1 MLRKLTRDK
10 DSGTWQ
16 SVRAAL
22 ETIWDKEKIDVLST
36 QLHTLR
42 QELALRILVLLN
54 AKNDAQTSSQTH
66 RFDRLDRQTQDIV
79 EVVSINQSILGS
91 ALANHAK
98 ATQRQGIQSDIV
110 AKHRHEEVIAAIL
123 TLRDGNTQ
131 TLTRPANSGDAATSD
146 VAGTIAQT
154 SMTIREGTDPAQVT
168 KTWGPEEKEDYVV
181 RGSLPATITLGD
193 YSPIP
198 RKVLD
203 SIYFRQITERADEVA
218 TAHGETF
225 QWIHRDPVTGQ
236 KPWDNFPL
244 WLEEGIGCYW
254 ISGKAGSGKSTLMK
268 FIYRDERTRQ
278 HLQVWAGRRQLL
290 TASFFFWN
298 VGTSL
303 QKSQSG
309 LLRSLLFDILDKNK
323 YLIPSVLSTLC
334 RAAVAKKSQS
344 LPEPSLAE
352 LKKAFQN
359 LITQKVAPL
368 NICLFIDGL
377 DEYEG
382 DHTELCELFTQVAAS
397 PHLKI
402 VLSSRP
408 IPACIE
414 AFSHCAKLRLQDL
427 TYDDIQLF
435 VESKLGSHPNIHK
448 LEALEGPAT
457 TDLVENITKKA
468 SGVFLWVMLV
478 VKSLLQGLQ
487 NFDHITDLQHRVD
500 MLPAD
505 LENLYRQMFQSMSPL
520 YKEQASQ
527 LLQLVLRSAEV
538 QIQGQL
544 TLLQLSY
551 AEEEDPDRA
560 VRAPLRVLSTLEKD
574 LRCEAVEGRLRS
586 RCCGLVEV
594 QESAAEE
601 FYLSSAVKYVW
612 FLHKTVGDFL
622 RTESVWQ
629 DIVSFTAALSFNVD
643 TMLLSSCLHE
653 AKVLPIESEMILELD
668 RVFIDVHHSLA
679 YSTRIETTEHRP
691 SRAYLDE
698 LERVASRHW
707 APVKRYKLL
716 ATDEVWKEKGE
727 NHWAALL
734 AEQRYSWQ
742 RWQTPSNS
750 FIALTALYGSVLYA
764 ADRAQKDSFLGTRE
778 QTYLL
783 AQLLVQYFRIG
794 NLTVSNYFSAI
805 SNLLNRRADPNL
817 EIDMW
822 PSLHEEKL
830 FWAGAARKSNYKTGF
845 TDRCSVWEYCLSLA
859 LCMVEAE
866 YNSFEMCYAL
876 DAFTAFL
883 QILEELLHAGA
894 DVNAIR
900 PCIIGDPS
908 DPTNYTVV
916 SAISIIY
923 RLLPPE
929 TMHSRRP
936 SQNISDE
943 MVFIKLTHARIVKFM
958 AENGAS
964 LPEVSS
970 LKASS
975 SVSSVSNVS
984 KQNRPSRS
992 TTLVASPLQN
1002 SPGGTWWSST
1012 STLQQSPTTPK
1023 LASPGGL
1030 RRKWSKFVGG
1040 IVA

>member
-1 MLRKLTRDK
+1 MRKLTLDK

-22 ETIWDKEKIDVLST
+22 ETVWDKEKIDVLST
-36 QLHTLR
+36 QLQTLR

-54 AKNDAQTSSQTH
+54 AKNDAQASSQRH
-66 RFDRLDRQTQDIV
+66 QFDQLDRKTQDIV
-79 EVVSINQSILGS
+79 EVVSINQSILRS
-91 ALANHAK
+91 ALANHAT
-98 ATQRQGIQSDIV
+98 AAERQGNQSEIV

-131 TLTRPANSGDAATSD
+131 TLTRPAISD
-146 VAGTIAQT
+146 GAGNDETTGRVAQT
-154 SMTIREGTDPAQVT
+154 SMTIREGTDAT
-168 KTWGPEEKEDYVV
+168 EFATNTWGPEEKEDYIV
-181 RGSLPATITLGD
+181 RGPLPATITLGD

-203 SIYFRQITERADEVA
+203 SIYFRQITERVDEVA

-225 QWIHRDPVTGQ
+225 QWIYRDPISGQ
-236 KPWDNFPL
+236 KPWDNFPQ
-244 WLEEGIGCYW
+244 WLEEGAGCYW

-268 FIYRDERTRQ
+268 FIQRDERTQQR
-278 HLQVWAGRRQLL
+278 LQAWAGRRRLL

-334 RAAVAKKSQS
+334 RAAVAEKSHS
-344 LPEPSLAE
+344 LPEPTLAE
-352 LKKAFQN
+352 LKNAFQN
-359 LITQKVAPL
+359 LIRQKVAPL

-377 DEYEG
+377 DEYDG
-382 DHTELCELFTQVAAS
+382 DQNELCGLFTQVAAS
-397 PHLKI
+397 PYIKI
-402 VLSSRP
+402 IVSSRP
-408 IPACIE
+408 IPPCIE
-414 AFSHCAKLRLQDL
+414 AFSHGAKLRLQDL
-427 TYDDIQLF
+427 THDDIQLY
-435 VESKLGSHPNIHK
+435 VESKLTSHPNIHK

-457 TDLVENITKKA
+457 TELVQDITKKA

-487 NFDHITDLQHRVD
+487 NFDHIVDLQRRVD

-505 LENLYRQMFQSMSPL
+505 LENLYRQMFQSMSPI

-538 QIQGQL
+538 QTQGQL

-551 AEEEDPDRA
+551 AEEEDVDKA
-560 VRAPLRVLSTLEKD
+560 VRAPVRELSTVEKD

-594 QESAAEE
+594 QERVVEDHSPS
-601 FYLSSAVKYVW
+601 FTSKYVW

-622 RTESVWQ
+622 RTENVWR
-629 DIVSFTAALSFNVD
+629 DIVSFTATMSLDVD
-643 TMLLSSCLHE
+643 TMLLSSCLYE
-653 AKVLPIESEMILELD
+653 AKVLPIESEMILETD

-679 YSTRIETTEHRP
+679 YSTLIETTEHRP
-691 SRAYLDE
+691 CRAYLDE
-698 LERVASRHW
+698 LEKVASRHW
-707 APVKRYKLL
+707 APVKRFKIL
-716 ATDEVWKEKGE
+716 ATDDAWREKGE

-734 AEQRYSWQ
+734 AKQRYAWQ
-742 RWQTPSNS
+742 RWQTPTNS

-764 ADRAQKDSFLGTRE
+764 ADRAQKESFLGMRE

-783 AQLLVQYFRIG
+783 AQLLVQYFSTD
-794 NLTVSNYFSAI
+794 NFTVSNYFSAM
-805 SNLLNRRADPNL
+805 SSLLNRRADPNL
-817 EIDMW
+817 KIDLW
-822 PSLHEEKL
+822 PSLREEKL
-830 FWAGAARKSNYKTGF
+830 FWAVAANKSNYKSGF
-845 TDRCSVWEYCLSLA
+845 TDRCSPWEYCLSIA

-866 YNSFEMCYAL
+866 YNIFEMRYAL
-876 DAFTAFL
+876 EAFTAFL
-883 QILEELLHAGA
+883 QILEELIHAGA
-894 DVNAIR
+894 DVNAVR
-900 PCIIGDPS
+900 PCIKGDPS
-908 DPTNYTVV
+908 DPNNYTVI
-916 SAISIIY
+916 SAMSIIY

-929 TMHSRRP
+929 TLHTRKASR
-936 SQNISDE
+936 NLSDE

-958 AENGAS
+958 AEKGAS
-964 LPEVSS
+964 FPEVSS
-970 LKASS
+970 PTASPSVRRVLERNRS
-975 SVSSVSNVS
+975 SYSS
-984 KQNRPSRS
+984 
-992 TTLVASPLQN
+992 TLVGSPLQI
-1002 SPGGTWWSST
+1002 SPGGSWWSST
-1012 STLQQSPTTPK
+1012 STLQQTATPK
-1023 LASPGGL
+1023 LASPGSL

-1040 IVA
+1040 FVT